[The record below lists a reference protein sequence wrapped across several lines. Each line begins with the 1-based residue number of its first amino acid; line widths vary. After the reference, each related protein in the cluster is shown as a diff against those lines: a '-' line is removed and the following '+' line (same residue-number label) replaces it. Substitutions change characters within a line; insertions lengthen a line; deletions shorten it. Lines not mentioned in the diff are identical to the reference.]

1 MLFVNELRARQDA
14 QNCLDVIN
22 EAKGKT
28 QICHSNHEVN
38 KNTIILRRKK
48 KSSLQE
54 KIQLDDYVFLYG
66 GNVEERRHFLRLHS
80 RH

>member
-48 KSSLQE
+48 NP
-54 KIQLDDYVFLYG
+54 LYKKKY
-66 GNVEERRHFLRLHS
+66 S
-80 RH
+80 